1 MSRAGASG
9 QASDVVA
16 SSHTALVKDC
26 EADGSCD
33 IVAATLVPTQ
43 TGAVSFGSWLKLQ
56 SEDVRSETTA
66 SYFSFMEVQEKWRHA
81 QQLPLKL
88 ITDTTTH
95 KKHASSRVRYRQA
108 IGSAFLQ
115 WKSGS
120 GKDSKQQLADY
131 LLTIRRYSGMPPKKD
146 RVWLARCENESRH
159 AEACEA
165 YTGSACMPVKTGR
178 RRRSNARSVSVA
190 PPNESRP
197 TV

>member
-1 MSRAGASG
+1 
-9 QASDVVA
+9 
-16 SSHTALVKDC
+16 
-26 EADGSCD
+26 
-33 IVAATLVPTQ
+33 
-43 TGAVSFGSWLKLQ
+43 
-56 SEDVRSETTA
+56 
-66 SYFSFMEVQEKWRHA
+66 MEVQEKWRHE

-131 LLTIRRYSGMPPKKD
+131 LLTIRRYSGMPPKKE
-146 RVWLARCENESRH
+146 RVWLARCENLAKH

-165 YTGSACMPVKTGR
+165 SIGRAGMPVKTGR
-178 RRRSNARSVSVA
+178 RRRTNAAEKVPDRFLLRRRMNQGPPYKCPVIREVLWDWFVDIRRSLAQSLARSAS
-190 PPNESRP
+190 
-197 TV
+197 